1 MPEAPVSEH
10 HQKHGTAKAV
20 AGIAATTGLLIPIHL
35 VALLLAP
42 NSLPYVPKII
52 HKWFVASLG
61 IKVRMHGK
69 RARRKGVLYVANHLS
84 WTDIPV
90 LGSRL
95 TGYFVAKSEVEGMAV
110 VGWLADLQRTIY
122 VERERRHRSDSQ
134 ADQIADR
141 LAEGGNVILFPEGTT
156 TANGYD
162 VLPFKSALFAA
173 VEGMADVLIQ
183 PVTIA
188 YTRINGLPVTHQQIH
203 DVAWIGDS
211 EIGEHAADF
220 TRLGQVRAE
229 ILMHDAVSPTDFAN
243 RKALAL
249 HCQQAVADGYA
260 KLMRA

>member
-1 MPEAPVSEH
+1 MPEAPASGH

-42 NSLPYVPKII
+42 KSLPYVPKII
-52 HKWFVASLG
+52 HKWFVGSLG

-95 TGYFVAKSEVEGMAV
+95 TGYFVAKSEVEEMAV

-122 VERERRHRSDSQ
+122 VERERRQRSDSQ
-134 ADQIADR
+134 ADEIADR
-141 LAEGGNVILFPEGTT
+141 LAAGGNVILFPEGTT

-162 VLPFKSALFAA
+162 VLPFKSSLFAA
-173 VEGMADVLIQ
+173 VEGLADILVQ

-211 EIGEHAADF
+211 EIGAHAHDF

-229 ILMHDAVSPTDFAN
+229 LLMHEAVSPADFAN

-249 HCQQAVADGYA
+249 HCQHAIADGYA